1 MTPWGGDPHYVFEQ
15 YEALRRE
22 ARTAVRGGH
31 GLTLF
36 LTRGMPAW
44 LAALTALAPRPAM
57 AAGDRATGPPDAG
70 PCLASGVRTELI
82 AVLAGMVLGCA
93 GEERG

>member
-1 MTPWGGDPHYVFEQ
+1 MTPGGGDPHYGLAQ

-22 ARTAVRGGH
+22 ACTAVRGGH

-44 LAALTALAPRPAM
+44 LAALTALAPRPAL
-57 AAGDRATGPPDAG
+57 AVGDRAAGLPDAG
-70 PCLASGVRTELI
+70 PRLVSGVRTELI

-93 GEERG
+93 GEARA